1 MNNVTKII
9 VKIDES
15 NSKGLS
21 TRRKKRYIKILNS
34 KCNKMFKTQCIT
46 IVKTNIFKDY
56 IEYITYGINMSVI
69 HAMYFEINNFKSNIF
84 CANFTVNDVKDKVI
98 FDIAI
103 SPKKIYNNSNLS
115 FFEIEFFSNKDET
128 RNLTIKVEEQCR
140 KILSDKYNVNIEKHI
155 FSSRNDI
162 VKITYSLLEN
172 KNLKLAMQ
180 LALLLERNQKFNCN
194 VFTYKAEEHGTVSI
208 ILTEK
213 N

>member
-84 CANFTVNDVKDKVI
+84 CANFTVNDV
-98 FDIAI
+98 
-103 SPKKIYNNSNLS
+103 
-115 FFEIEFFSNKDET
+115 
-128 RNLTIKVEEQCR
+128 
-140 KILSDKYNVNIEKHI
+140 
-155 FSSRNDI
+155 
-162 VKITYSLLEN
+162 
-172 KNLKLAMQ
+172 
-180 LALLLERNQKFNCN
+180 
-194 VFTYKAEEHGTVSI
+194 
-208 ILTEK
+208 
-213 N
+213 

>member
-21 TRRKKRYIKILNS
+21 TRRKKWYIKILNS

-194 VFTYKAEEHGTVSI
+194 VFTYKAEEHGRVSI